1 MISRRS
7 ALTGILSLT
16 ILPRSAL
23 ADARRISAEPW
34 ADKLIAAAVAQIGVT
49 LSYDPAYRRIKFP
62 GGDVPRTSG
71 VCTDVIIRAY
81 RDAFGIDLQREVNSD
96 MKRNFSA
103 YPSNWGMTR
112 ADSNI
117 DHRRVPNLRAFFR
130 RKGAELP
137 VSDDPSQYRPG
148 DIVTQNLPGNLAHIG
163 LVSSSL
169 NADKLRL
176 LVIHNIG
183 GGAQIEDTL
192 FAFEITGRYRF
203 PAWGV
208 AAHAPLN

>member
-16 ILPRSAL
+16 LLPRSAL
-23 ADARRISAEPW
+23 SDAKTVLAEPW
-34 ADKLIAAAVAQIGVT
+34 AEKLIAAAKSQIGVT
-49 LSYDPAYRRIKFP
+49 LSYDPAWRRIEFP
-62 GGDVPRTSG
+62 GGDVPRSTG

-81 RDAFGIDLQREVNSD
+81 RDAFGYDLQREVNAD
-96 MKRNFSA
+96 MKRNFPA

-130 RKGAELP
+130 RRGAELP
-137 VSDDPSQYRPG
+137 VSDDASQYRPG

-163 LVSSSL
+163 LVSDRL
-169 NADKLRL
+169 NGDESRL

-192 FAFEITGRYRF
+192 FAYEITGRYRF
-203 PAWGV
+203 
-208 AAHAPLN
+208 AA

>member
-34 ADKLIAAAVAQIGVT
+34 ADRLIAAAKAQIGVT

-62 GGDVPRTSG
+62 GGDLPRASG

-81 RDAFGIDLQREVNSD
+81 RDAFGFDLQRAVNAD
-96 MKRNFSA
+96 MKRSFSA
-103 YPSNWGMTR
+103 YPANWGMTR
-112 ADSNI
+112 ADPNI

-137 VSDDPSQYRPG
+137 VTDEASQYRPG

-169 NADKLRL
+169 NAEQLRP

-192 FAFEITGRYRF
+192 FAYEITGRYRF
-203 PAWGV
+203 PA
-208 AAHAPLN
+208 